1 MNMVSKKFLLATT
14 LIIIITI
21 LLALQIHTFLNRPAN
36 SSTTSKS
43 GRYLMEN
50 VHVNGILVGF
60 EKLGYLRIT
69 DKEIPG
75 AVFRSPLYDLQ
86 SLDMRSYE
94 DNLTV
99 GIVWVDFLKTDHSF
113 IIASP
118 DWSEHWLN
126 IFISNTPYEVIEN

>member
-14 LIIIITI
+14 LITTITI

-69 DKEIPG
+69 DKEIPE

-86 SLDMRSYE
+86 SLDMQSYE

-99 GIVWVDFLKTDHSF
+99 GIVWVDFLKIEQSF

-118 DWSEHWLN
+118 NWSEHWLN